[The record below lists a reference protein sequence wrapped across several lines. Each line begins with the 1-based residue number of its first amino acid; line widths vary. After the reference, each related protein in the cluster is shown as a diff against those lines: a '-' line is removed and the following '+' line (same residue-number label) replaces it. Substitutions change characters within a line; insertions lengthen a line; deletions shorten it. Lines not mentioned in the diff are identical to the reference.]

1 MRLALPQSRVRIEA
15 HRRPELGALW
25 KFETRRRHAY
35 HFVIFPI
42 ERQCLAG
49 DGRIAAEAPPPQLL
63 TEHDYTLAA
72 QLFVLRQER
81 AAERRV
87 NAQRLKEITRH
98 RPGFEPFRFA
108 GASEVKISWNTEG
121 SGELLEGRV
130 LRAIIQ
136 IIDRRY
142 ADAIAAAPDVSPRP
156 DQSVGLGKRQRL
168 DQHGV
173 DYAEDRHIGADAHT
187 ERQNGDQRE
196 ARILEQHSRA

>member
-1 MRLALPQSRVRIEA
+1 
-15 HRRPELGALW
+15 
-25 KFETRRRHAY
+25 
-35 HFVIFPI
+35 
-42 ERQCLAG
+42 
-49 DGRIAAEAPPPQLL
+49 
-63 TEHDYTLAA
+63 
-72 QLFVLRQER
+72 
-81 AAERRV
+81 
-87 NAQRLKEITRH
+87 LKEIARH

-108 GASEVKISWNTEG
+108 GAGEVKISWNTEG
-121 SGELLEGRV
+121 SGELLEGHV

-196 ARILEQHSRA
+196 ARILEQHSRAVAHVLPDLFQEADATHISTFFLHPLNAAKATESRKPSLF